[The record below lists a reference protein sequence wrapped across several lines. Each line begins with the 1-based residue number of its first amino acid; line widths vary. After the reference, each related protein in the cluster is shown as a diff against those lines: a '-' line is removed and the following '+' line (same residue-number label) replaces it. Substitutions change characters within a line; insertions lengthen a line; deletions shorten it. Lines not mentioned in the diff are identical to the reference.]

1 MSNNQLSRSSVALK
15 YSIISTGIAALLIL
29 SGAWLILDVIL
40 HWAPRAKGFLVSMSF
55 LVIFF
60 GWAVQSFLSWKNWKN
75 LRYEVDGES
84 IAVYKKKG
92 MFGRTKTVYRY
103 ESIISVR
110 MSQGYFGK
118 KHNYG
123 DIYLTIPKLEKEIVL
138 KDIDNPNEPLSH
150 VQKAVSTKS
159 AASQT
164 LVS

>member
-1 MSNNQLSRSSVALK
+1 MHKNELSRSSVALK
-15 YSIISTGIAALLIL
+15 YSIISTGIAALLII
-29 SGAWLILDVIL
+29 SGAWLMLGVL
-40 HWAPRAKGFLVSMSF
+40 LQSNPRAKGLLLLISV

-60 GWAVQSFLSWKNWKN
+60 GWAAQSLSSWNNWKN

-118 KHNYG
+118 KYNYG
-123 DIYLTIPKLEKEIVL
+123 DIYLTIPKLDKEVVL
-138 KDIDNPNEPLSH
+138 KDIDNPDEPLSH

-159 AASQT
+159 AASQA